1 MHPNQENIFSTP
13 IWGFMMNNQLHQNAD
28 YVDYILNLQETQY
41 SEVKS
46 NRGGFQSK
54 DDLNTH
60 GIFREFCTQLLRCS
74 AGILENY
81 NNFTPYILSMWANI
95 NEHGDFNFPHVHEG
109 VLSGVFYCKTPENS
123 GRLILQDPAVRSNA
137 HLIKNHDFA
146 VNPEELALI
155 VFPSWLEH
163 YVEPSQSEE
172 LRVSISF
179 NIGIKEL

>member
-13 IWGFMMNNQLHQNAD
+13 IWGFMLKDQIYQNAD
-28 YVDYILNLQETQY
+28 YTDYILNLQEKQY

-54 DDLNTH
+54 DDLHTH
-60 GIFREFCTQLLRCS
+60 GIFQEFNSSILS
-74 AGILENY
+74 ACQSILPDESIY
-81 NNFTPYILSMWANI
+81 MQSMWANI
-95 NEHGDFNFPHVHEG
+95 NEHGDFNMPHTHEG
-109 VLSGVFYCKTPENS
+109 ALSGVFYCKTPENC
-123 GRLILQDPAVRSNA
+123 GHLVFLDPAVRNNSRVV
-137 HLIKNHDFA
+137 KNKNF
-146 VNPEELALI
+146 VVKPEPLALI

>member
-13 IWGFMMNNQLHQNAD
+13 IWGFMLNDQLYQNVD
-28 YVDYILNLQETQY
+28 YTDYILNLQETQN
-41 SEVKS
+41 SEIKS

-54 DDLNTH
+54 DNLHTH
-60 GIFREFCTQLLRCS
+60 GIFQEFNKT
-74 AGILENY
+74 ILMACQSIL
-81 NNFTPYILSMWANI
+81 PDRPLYIQSMWANI
-95 NEHGDFNFPHVHEG
+95 NEYGDLNMPHTHEG
-109 VLSGVFYCKTPENS
+109 VFSGVYYCKTPENC
-123 GRLILQDPAVRSNA
+123 GHLRFIDPAVRA
-137 HLIKNHDFA
+137 HSHPLRNRSFDCK
-146 VNPEELALI
+146 PEPLALI

>member
-13 IWGFMMNNQLHQNAD
+13 IWGFMLNDQLYQNVD
-28 YVDYILNLQETQY
+28 YTDYILNLQETQK
-41 SEVKS
+41 SESKS
-46 NRGGFQSK
+46 NKGGFQSS
-54 DDLNTH
+54 DDLHAH
-60 GIFREFCTQLLRCS
+60 GIFQEFNRS
-74 AGILENY
+74 
-81 NNFTPYILSMWANI
+81 ILSACQSILPDKKIYLQTMWANI
-95 NEHGDFNFPHVHEG
+95 NEHGDFNMPHVHEG

-137 HLIKNHDFA
+137 HLIKNSDFA
-146 VNPEELALI
+146 INPKKLALI